1 MKIERCPFPGPDGRA
16 CGGHVEVNV
25 GDEDS
30 EDPYYAAC
38 ECCWATG
45 RDSPTEE
52 AAAASW
58 NAVARRLDADA
69 VIAAIGAL
77 RCSSTRLDYAEGY
90 LDAVYAAQAAVRWL
104 AKLAKEAADAR

>member
-1 MKIERCPFPGPDGRA
+1 MWIERCPFPGPDGRA
-16 CGGHVEVNV
+16 CGGHVEVSV
-25 GDEDS
+25 GDPDS
-30 EDPYYAAC
+30 EDPYYASC

-58 NAVARRLDADA
+58 NAVARRLDPGA

-77 RCSSTRLDYAEGY
+77 RPTGRSMYYAEGHM
-90 LDAVYAAQAAVRWL
+90 DAVYAAQAAVRWL
-104 AKLAKEAADAR
+104 AKLAEESER